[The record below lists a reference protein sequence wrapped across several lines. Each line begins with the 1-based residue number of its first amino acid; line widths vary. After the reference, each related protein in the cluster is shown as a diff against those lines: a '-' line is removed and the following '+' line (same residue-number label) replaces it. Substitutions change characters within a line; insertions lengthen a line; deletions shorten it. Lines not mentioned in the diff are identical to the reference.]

1 MVWEVPLGNKYSVL
15 STENDSNSPA
25 DFDVVVTD
33 SANSTVISGSRRFA
47 PNTKKLA
54 KHLKSIHYLD
64 TIPMDV
70 LDDLLSKSNGELNS
84 LDYGDAFL
92 HTLQAQPSLYKA
104 SIKEKGNPL
113 EDILW
118 NFSLQHAILRTLVEH
133 KPLLFKSS
141 ENLLPTGAILDDAV
155 AMFSSSDDQATP
167 EGSALLTLCEAL
179 TDQPQF
185 DVAVAFAIWDLYCM
199 MTAPSIYFDSLKL
212 GHIIGSSLTSFANTS
227 HLFWT
232 NYVLLAWLTSEIGQS
247 MFAAMPKRFQEY
259 ITPLL
264 SNGHGHLA

>member
-1 MVWEVPLGNKYSVL
+1 
-15 STENDSNSPA
+15 SNE
-25 DFDVVVTD
+25 
-33 SANSTVISGSRRFA
+33 
-47 PNTKKLA
+47 
-54 KHLKSIHYLD
+54 
-64 TIPMDV
+64 
-70 LDDLLSKSNGELNS
+70 ELNS